1 MFSKFEIVFL
11 SQTFFVKII
20 YNEYN
25 FYILNNYI
33 MSKSSDMQKMQN
45 ALTELKGK
53 DVSEELIKK
62 FDEEEK
68 IYFEKSLY
76 ENLLVTKT
84 KKLKSLSALNKKIN
98 QLEEEFT
105 ELYADELDVLDKKIE
120 SEEVLDYDDDDEASA
135 TEEVTSMNKI
145 DVLNKLR
152 SYKLLKVQ
160 LELEKKSLEMLSEQI
175 NNIEHKI

>member
-1 MFSKFEIVFL
+1 
-11 SQTFFVKII
+11 
-20 YNEYN
+20 
-25 FYILNNYI
+25 

-120 SEEVLDYDDDDEASA
+120 SKDVIDYDDDEASA

>member
-1 MFSKFEIVFL
+1 
-11 SQTFFVKII
+11 
-20 YNEYN
+20 
-25 FYILNNYI
+25 

-53 DVSEELIKK
+53 DVSEELINK

-105 ELYADELDVLDKKIE
+105 ELYADELDILDKKIE